1 MCLVDARLQEQKRR
15 LHNIMTY
22 QNFENAVQYG
32 RTMLKQETER
42 KEVFVNVNVHLIAVT
57 HFLVSCFTLATRK
70 GGRVMTAQQWKNE
83 RMRELSMH
91 ISIEK
96 LKIQLWEEELNQLEK
111 CT

>member
-57 HFLVSCFTLATRK
+57 RTSWCHASLYVP
-70 GGRVMTAQQWKNE
+70 QP
-83 RMRELSMH
+83 
-91 ISIEK
+91 EK
-96 LKIQLWEEELNQLEK
+96 VAA
-111 CT
+111 